1 MFACMHFYFTSLA
14 CRGAKVNPKGYQRNR
29 PLHLASQKG
38 NVKLV
43 DVLLERGATVIPDEK
58 SNTPLHLAA
67 ENGHFE

>member
-1 MFACMHFYFTSLA
+1 MLIFA
-14 CRGAKVNPKGYQRNR
+14 CRGVEINPKGYQGNT

-43 DVLLERGATVIPDEK
+43 DLLLERGATVVPDQN

-67 ENGHFE
+67 ENGYIE